1 MSNNN
6 NSKVKFNLGCGIA
19 VVVYI
24 LFCIFYWASV
34 YENRIEEHENWIK
47 NNEVTVVVILVLTF
61 GIIIL
66 IGLYNDKKSQKQKIT
81 QERDKEFEK
90 EFPDVAER
98 YYSAIEKLNNISKN
112 EEDYRKYIK
121 NIYANNLLL
130 FFKVK
135 EVKEKINQYIELK
148 TTLEKTISTS
158 GNKEKNSISI
168 DQLNKV
174 NTKLEKSN
182 NYIQEA
188 REAINST
195 AQDFL
200 NVQSEIMLKDSTND
214 IKTMDELLSS
224 LETKSKTLTY
234 IQSNMPDF

>member
-1 MSNNN
+1 MSNNKN
-6 NSKVKFNLGCGIA
+6 FNLGCLIA
-19 VVVYI
+19 AIVYI
-24 LFCIFYWASV
+24 LYCIFYWASV
-34 YENRIEEHENWIK
+34 YEGRIKDYENWIK
-47 NNEVTVVVILVLTF
+47 NNEVTVVVILLFTF

-66 IGLYNDKKSQKQKIT
+66 IGLYSDKKSQKQKIT
-81 QERDKEFEK
+81 QDRNKEFKK

-98 YYSAIEKLNNISKN
+98 YYNAIEKLNNIGKN
-112 EEDYRKYIK
+112 EEDYRKYIE
-121 NIYANNLLL
+121 NIYANNLSL

-158 GNKEKNSISI
+158 GNKEKNTISI

-174 NTKLEKSN
+174 NIKIEKSN

-188 REAINST
+188 REAISST

-214 IKTMDELLSS
+214 IKTMNELLSA
-224 LETKSKTLTY
+224 LETKSKTLAY
-234 IQSNMPDF
+234 IQSNMPDFDSF